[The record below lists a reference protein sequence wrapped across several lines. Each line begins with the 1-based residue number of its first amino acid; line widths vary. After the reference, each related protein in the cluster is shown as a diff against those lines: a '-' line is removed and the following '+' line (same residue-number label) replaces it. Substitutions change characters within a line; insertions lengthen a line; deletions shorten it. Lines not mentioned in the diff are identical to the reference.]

1 VVDSTGAPI
10 GVFQYPAFV
19 ALEIGNEVVMT
30 SLDLAGRTFYREQP
44 SFYFASADCSGP
56 ALMYLDLLRYGSVNG
71 TTITFPTGN
80 GSLVT
85 YNSFSDGSE
94 CSPFSGTGVL
104 GPVASASLAQ
114 FAAPFRLG
122 R

>member
-1 VVDSTGAPI
+1 MDSTGAPV
-10 GVFQYPAFV
+10 GVFQYPAFI
-19 ALEIGNEVVMT
+19 ALQLGNEVVLT
-30 SLDLAGRTFYREQP
+30 SVDLAGRRFFNESP

-71 TTITFPTGN
+71 TTITYPTGG

-94 CSPFSGTGVL
+94 CSPFSGTATL
-104 GPVASASLAQ
+104 GPVASASVAQ
-114 FAAPFRLG
+114 FVAPFSLR
-122 R
+122 